1 MLPLP
6 DSTILLPIFG
16 YKTIRANHIF
26 YDIFIVAEMIT
37 GNFHK
42 SNWNYHVSFLVFGKY
57 YVFAQFSSFA
67 VILVVWMQIMFV
79 RIRLFVFLLHSNV
92 EQLQNART
100 CHLHIQQEKLHAS
113 CIQRIE

>member
-37 GNFHK
+37 GNFNDIFDLLSIK
-42 SNWNYHVSFLVFGKY
+42 
-57 YVFAQFSSFA
+57 
-67 VILVVWMQIMFV
+67 VIGIIMY
-79 RIRLFVFLLHSNV
+79 LFWYSENITFLLSSV
-92 EQLQNART
+92 RLQLF
-100 CHLHIQQEKLHAS
+100 
-113 CIQRIE
+113 